1 MICDPETGNLRTV
14 YDTIADNAANAGVVT
29 GEQKHSPKNFNLKWV
44 GSIVYRNG
52 EVEETGLGGGVL
64 GDPVKGIIWLVNRLS
79 DYNQKIATPLQ
90 TLDKSKQGKLIDA
103 LESIIAEYDIKGI
116 IIGNPINMDGT
127 YGKSSQSAKDIAI
140 NISNK
145 IDIPVSLW
153 DERLSTVGAFNLSSE
168 LDINV
173 SKREK
178 DIDKFAAAFI
188 LQGALDFIQN

>member
-1 MICDPETGNLRTV
+1 MI
-14 YDTIADNAANAGVVT
+14 TIN
-29 GEQKHSPKNFNLKWV
+29 EFKNKLSS
-44 GSIVYRNG
+44 GSRL
-52 EVEETGLGGGVL
+52 LGIDL
-64 GDPVKGIIWLVNRLS
+64 GTKRIGIAIS

-90 TLDKSKQGKLIDA
+90 TLEKSKQDKLIDE
-103 LESIIAEYDIKGI
+103 LESIITEYDIKGI

>member
-1 MICDPETGNLRTV
+1 MI
-14 YDTIADNAANAGVVT
+14 TID
-29 GEQKHSPKNFNLKWV
+29 EFKNKLSS
-44 GSIVYRNG
+44 GSRL
-52 EVEETGLGGGVL
+52 LGIDL
-64 GDPVKGIIWLVNRLS
+64 GTKRIGFAIS

-90 TLDKSKQGKLIDA
+90 TLDKSKQGKLIDE
-103 LESIIAEYDIKGI
+103 LESVITENDIKGI

-168 LDINV
+168 LDVNV
-173 SKREK
+173 SKRER

-188 LQGALDFIQN
+188 LQGALDYLQN

>member
-1 MICDPETGNLRTV
+1 MI
-14 YDTIADNAANAGVVT
+14 TID
-29 GEQKHSPKNFNLKWV
+29 EFKNKLSS
-44 GSIVYRNG
+44 GSRI
-52 EVEETGLGGGVL
+52 LGIDL
-64 GDPVKGIIWLVNRLS
+64 GTKRIGIAIS

-90 TLDKSKQGKLIDA
+90 TLDKSKQGKLIDE
-103 LESIIAEYDIKGI
+103 LKSIITENDIKGI

>member
-1 MICDPETGNLRTV
+1 MI
-14 YDTIADNAANAGVVT
+14 TIN
-29 GEQKHSPKNFNLKWV
+29 EFKNKLSS
-44 GSIVYRNG
+44 GSRL
-52 EVEETGLGGGVL
+52 LGIDL
-64 GDPVKGIIWLVNRLS
+64 GTKRIGFAIS
-79 DYNQKIATPLQ
+79 DYNQKVATPLQ

-103 LESIIAEYDIKGI
+103 LESIIAEYDIRGI

>member
-1 MICDPETGNLRTV
+1 MI
-14 YDTIADNAANAGVVT
+14 TIDEFKKKLSN
-29 GEQKHSPKNFNLKWV
+29 
-44 GSIVYRNG
+44 GSRL
-52 EVEETGLGGGVL
+52 LGIDL
-64 GDPVKGIIWLVNRLS
+64 GTKRIGISIS

-90 TLDKSKQGKLIDA
+90 TLEKSKQVKLIDE
-103 LESIIAEYDIKGI
+103 LESIIEENDIKGI
-116 IIGNPINMDGT
+116 IVGNPINMNGT
-127 YGKSSQSAKDIAI
+127 YGKSSQSAKDTAI

-145 IDIPVSLW
+145 FNIPVSLW

-178 DIDKFAAAFI
+178 DIDKFAATFI

>member
-1 MICDPETGNLRTV
+1 MI
-14 YDTIADNAANAGVVT
+14 TIN
-29 GEQKHSPKNFNLKWV
+29 EFKNKLSS
-44 GSIVYRNG
+44 GSRL
-52 EVEETGLGGGVL
+52 LGIDL
-64 GDPVKGIIWLVNRLS
+64 GTKRIGIAIS

-90 TLDKSKQGKLIDA
+90 TLHNSKQGKLIND
-103 LESIIAEYDIKGI
+103 LESIIAEYDIRGI

>member
-1 MICDPETGNLRTV
+1 MI
-14 YDTIADNAANAGVVT
+14 TIN
-29 GEQKHSPKNFNLKWV
+29 EFKNKLSS
-44 GSIVYRNG
+44 GSRL
-52 EVEETGLGGGVL
+52 LGIDL
-64 GDPVKGIIWLVNRLS
+64 GTKRIGIAIS
-79 DYNQKIATPLQ
+79 DYNQKVATPLQ
-90 TLDKSKQGKLIDA
+90 TLDKSKQGRLIDE
-103 LESIIAEYDIKGI
+103 LESIITEYDIKGI

>member
-1 MICDPETGNLRTV
+1 MI
-14 YDTIADNAANAGVVT
+14 TIN
-29 GEQKHSPKNFNLKWV
+29 EFKNKLSS
-44 GSIVYRNG
+44 GSRL
-52 EVEETGLGGGVL
+52 LGIDL
-64 GDPVKGIIWLVNRLS
+64 GTKRIGIAIS

-90 TLDKSKQGKLIDA
+90 TLEKSKQVKLIDE
-103 LESIIAEYDIKGI
+103 LESIITEYDIKGI

-127 YGKSSQSAKDIAI
+127 YGKSSQSANDIAN

>member
-1 MICDPETGNLRTV
+1 MI
-14 YDTIADNAANAGVVT
+14 TIN
-29 GEQKHSPKNFNLKWV
+29 EFKNKLSS
-44 GSIVYRNG
+44 GSRL
-52 EVEETGLGGGVL
+52 LGIDL
-64 GDPVKGIIWLVNRLS
+64 GTKRIGFAIS

-90 TLDKSKQGKLIDA
+90 TLDKSKQGRLIDE
-103 LESIIAEYDIKGI
+103 LESIITEYDIKGI

-168 LDINV
+168 LDVNV

>member
-1 MICDPETGNLRTV
+1 MI
-14 YDTIADNAANAGVVT
+14 TID
-29 GEQKHSPKNFNLKWV
+29 EFKNKLSS
-44 GSIVYRNG
+44 GSRL
-52 EVEETGLGGGVL
+52 LGIDL
-64 GDPVKGIIWLVNRLS
+64 GTKRIGIAIS

-90 TLDKSKQGKLIDA
+90 TLDKSKQGKLIDE
-103 LESIIAEYDIKGI
+103 LESIITENDIKGI

-127 YGKSSQSAKDIAI
+127 YGKSSQSAKDTAI

-145 IDIPVSLW
+145 FNIPVSLW

>member
-1 MICDPETGNLRTV
+1 MI
-14 YDTIADNAANAGVVT
+14 TIN
-29 GEQKHSPKNFNLKWV
+29 EFKNKLSS
-44 GSIVYRNG
+44 GSRL
-52 EVEETGLGGGVL
+52 LGIDL
-64 GDPVKGIIWLVNRLS
+64 GKKRIGIAIS

-90 TLDKSKQGKLIDA
+90 TLDKSKQGKLIDE
-103 LESIIAEYDIKGI
+103 LESIITEYNIKGI

-127 YGKSSQSAKDIAI
+127 YGKSSQSANDIAN

>member
-1 MICDPETGNLRTV
+1 MI
-14 YDTIADNAANAGVVT
+14 TIN
-29 GEQKHSPKNFNLKWV
+29 EFKNKLSS
-44 GSIVYRNG
+44 GSRL
-52 EVEETGLGGGVL
+52 LGIDL
-64 GDPVKGIIWLVNRLS
+64 GTKRIGIAIS
-79 DYNQKIATPLQ
+79 DYNQKVATPLQ

-103 LESIIAEYDIKGI
+103 LESIIIEYDIRGI

-168 LDINV
+168 LDLSLIH
-173 SKREK
+173 
-178 DIDKFAAAFI
+178 I
-188 LQGALDFIQN
+188 

>member
-1 MICDPETGNLRTV
+1 MI
-14 YDTIADNAANAGVVT
+14 TIN
-29 GEQKHSPKNFNLKWV
+29 EFKNKLSS
-44 GSIVYRNG
+44 GSRL
-52 EVEETGLGGGVL
+52 LGIDL
-64 GDPVKGIIWLVNRLS
+64 GTKRIGIAIS

-90 TLDKSKQGKLIDA
+90 TLDKSKQGKLIDE
-103 LESIIAEYDIKGI
+103 LKSIITEYDIKGI

>member
-1 MICDPETGNLRTV
+1 MI
-14 YDTIADNAANAGVVT
+14 TIDEFKKKLSNGARLLGIDLGT
-29 GEQKHSPKNFNLKWV
+29 KRIGF
-44 GSIVYRNG
+44 SI
-52 EVEETGLGGGVL
+52 
-64 GDPVKGIIWLVNRLS
+64 S

-90 TLDKSKQGKLIDA
+90 TLEKSKQVKLIDE
-103 LESIIAEYDIKGI
+103 LESIIEENDIKGI
-116 IIGNPINMDGT
+116 IVGNPINMNGT
-127 YGKSSQSAKDIAI
+127 YGKSSQSAKDTAI

-145 IDIPVSLW
+145 FNIPVSLW

-168 LDINV
+168 LDVNV

>member
-1 MICDPETGNLRTV
+1 MI
-14 YDTIADNAANAGVVT
+14 TID
-29 GEQKHSPKNFNLKWV
+29 EFKIKLSS
-44 GSIVYRNG
+44 GSRL
-52 EVEETGLGGGVL
+52 LGIDL
-64 GDPVKGIIWLVNRLS
+64 GTKRIGIAIS

-103 LESIIAEYDIKGI
+103 LESIIAEYDIRGI

>member
-1 MICDPETGNLRTV
+1 MI
-14 YDTIADNAANAGVVT
+14 TIN
-29 GEQKHSPKNFNLKWV
+29 EFKNKLSS
-44 GSIVYRNG
+44 GSRL
-52 EVEETGLGGGVL
+52 LGIDL
-64 GDPVKGIIWLVNRLS
+64 GTKRIGIAIS

-90 TLDKSKQGKLIDA
+90 TLDKSKKGKLIDE
-103 LESIIAEYDIKGI
+103 LESIITENDIKGI

-153 DERLSTVGAFNLSSE
+153 DERLSSVGAFNLSSE

>member
-1 MICDPETGNLRTV
+1 MI
-14 YDTIADNAANAGVVT
+14 TIN
-29 GEQKHSPKNFNLKWV
+29 EFKNKLSS
-44 GSIVYRNG
+44 GSRL
-52 EVEETGLGGGVL
+52 LGIDL
-64 GDPVKGIIWLVNRLS
+64 GTKRIGIAIS

-90 TLDKSKQGKLIDA
+90 TLNKSKKDKLIDE
-103 LESIIAEYDIKGI
+103 LESIITEYNIKGI

-127 YGKSSQSAKDIAI
+127 YGKSSQSAKDIAV

-188 LQGALDFIQN
+188 LQGALDYIQN

>member
-1 MICDPETGNLRTV
+1 MI
-14 YDTIADNAANAGVVT
+14 TIN
-29 GEQKHSPKNFNLKWV
+29 EFKNKLSS
-44 GSIVYRNG
+44 GSRL
-52 EVEETGLGGGVL
+52 LGIDL
-64 GDPVKGIIWLVNRLS
+64 GAKRIGIAIS

-90 TLDKSKQGKLIDA
+90 TLDKSKQVKLIDE
-103 LESIIAEYDIKGI
+103 LETIITEYDIKGI

-127 YGKSSQSAKDIAI
+127 YGKSSQSAKDTAI

-168 LDINV
+168 LDINL

-188 LQGALDFIQN
+188 LQGALDLSLIHI

>member
-1 MICDPETGNLRTV
+1 MI
-14 YDTIADNAANAGVVT
+14 TIN
-29 GEQKHSPKNFNLKWV
+29 EFKNKLSS
-44 GSIVYRNG
+44 GSRL
-52 EVEETGLGGGVL
+52 LGIDL
-64 GDPVKGIIWLVNRLS
+64 GTKRIGFAIS
-79 DYNQKIATPLQ
+79 DYNQKVATPLQ
-90 TLDKSKQGKLIDA
+90 TLDISKQGKLIEA